1 MNLRKLIIFEKTDS
15 PPAWMNPLLIGIS
28 VLITFILSAGLIM
41 MAGKNPFETY
51 YHFIIAPLSTR
62 FSFLEVL
69 VTFTPLL
76 LCGVAVTFAF
86 VSGYYNIGAEGQLY
100 AGAIAATW
108 IGISP
113 IFANLSSWILIP
125 FIIIAGFVFGML
137 WALIPALLKVKM
149 QVDEV
154 VTTLLMN
161 SIMAYIVSALLN
173 GPWKSP
179 FSGWPESPEITMNA
193 IFPKLVARS
202 RLNLGFILA
211 IITMLILWFI
221 LTRTP
226 FGLRM
231 RAVGKGKHA
240 SKFSGI
246 NVSRTML
253 TSALI
258 SGGVAGIAG
267 VSVMCGIQFRL
278 ISEISPGYGITGVMV
293 ATMGGLNAF
302 GVGLAAFFFALLDV
316 GALTVSRQ
324 MGLPSYLGEITQ
336 ATLLLTTI
344 SVLLLQRYRIRLPWL
359 ESKKEEDE
367 NKEVK

>member
-1 MNLRKLIIFEKTDS
+1 MSKLKLFVFEKTDS
-15 PPAWMNPLLIGIS
+15 PLAWKQPALLGLA
-28 VLITFILSAGLIM
+28 VLITFILSSGLIL
-41 MAGKNPFETY
+41 MAGKNPIETY
-51 YHFIIAPLSTR
+51 YYFIIAPLSTK

-76 LCGVAVTFAF
+76 LCGVAITFAF

-100 AGAIAATW
+100 AGAIAATMV
-108 IGISP
+108 GISP
-113 IFANLSSWILIP
+113 IFADWSPWILIP
-125 FIIIAGFVFGML
+125 FIIIAGFIFGMA

-193 IFPKLVARS
+193 IFPKLVAKS
-202 RLNLGFILA
+202 RLNLGFLLA
-211 IITMLILWFI
+211 LITMFVLWFI

-253 TSALI
+253 SSALI

-278 ISEISPGYGITGVMV
+278 ITEISPGYGITGVMI
-293 ATMGGLNAF
+293 ATMGGLSAF

-316 GALTVSRQ
+316 GALTVSRK
-324 MGLPSYLGEITQ
+324 MGLPSYLGEVTQ

-344 SVLLLQRYRIRLPWL
+344 SVLLLQRYKIRLPWL
-359 ESKKEEDE
+359 ESKNKH
-367 NKEVK
+367 KEVK

>member
-1 MNLRKLIIFEKTDS
+1 MAKNKLITFEKCDTA
-15 PPAWMNPLLIGIS
+15 PAWKNPVLIGFSI
-28 VLITFILSAGLIM
+28 LITFILSAGLIL
-41 MAGKNPFETY
+41 MAGKNPIETY
-51 YHFIIAPLSTR
+51 YHFIVAPLSTK

-86 VSGYYNIGAEGQLY
+86 TSGYYNIGAEGQLY
-100 AGAIAATW
+100 AGAVAATW

-113 IFANLSSWILIP
+113 VFYDWSPWILIP
-125 FIIIAGFVFGML
+125 FIIIAGFAFGML

-179 FSGWPESPEITMNA
+179 FSGWPESPEISMNA
-193 IFPKLVARS
+193 IFPKIVAKS
-202 RLNLGFILA
+202 RLNLGVILA
-211 IITMLILWFI
+211 LVAMLILWFV
-221 LTRTP
+221 LNRTP

-246 NVSRTML
+246 NVQRTML
-253 TSALI
+253 LSALI
-258 SGGVAGIAG
+258 SGGVAGVAG

-278 ISEISPGYGITGVMV
+278 ISEISPGYGTIGVMI

-344 SVLLLQRYRIRLPWL
+344 SVLLLHRYKVKLPWL
-359 ESKKEEDE
+359 KKKEITTEE
-367 NKEVK
+367 EEK